1 VSNLL
6 IGVLGALVATN
17 QPAALSNLITETTG
31 VSIAAIDTNNPV
43 EKELQK
49 IEDDDDAAA
58 AEVDGWIRQNQEFAA
73 KGAAIPAAELNRRIR
88 DRFEPSR
95 KAYQDFIQRHPKYAQ
110 GRIAYASFLHDMGD
124 EDGEMEQLV
133 KAREIDPTIP
143 SIWNNLAN
151 YYGEHGPMTN
161 AFACYEKAIQLDPT
175 EPVYY
180 QNFGTTVFL
189 YRKDVKEYYHINEQQ
204 VFDKALMLY
213 SNATRLDPTNF
224 ELASDVAL
232 TYYGIKPLRTNDA
245 LASWTNTL
253 SLAHDEIEREG
264 VYLHFARIQTAAGH
278 FANAQA
284 RLDSVTNPM
293 YDDLKKRL
301 VRSLHDH
308 EHPET
313 VTNTPPENAE
323 ATATGSHT
331 NSAPAPLKP

>member
-1 VSNLL
+1 MSNLL
-6 IGVLGALVATN
+6 IGVLGALVASN
-17 QPAALSNLITETTG
+17 QPAALSNLVTQTTG
-31 VSIAAIDTNNPV
+31 ISVTAINTNDPV
-43 EKELQK
+43 EQELQK
-49 IEDDDDAAA
+49 IEDDDNAAA
-58 AEVDGWIRQNQEFAA
+58 AEVDGWIRENQQFAD

-88 DRFEPSR
+88 AKFEPCK
-95 KAYQDFIQRHPKYAQ
+95 KAYEDFIQRHPKYAQ

-124 EDGEMEQLV
+124 EDGEETQLL
-133 KAREIDPTIP
+133 KAREVDATIP
-143 SIWNNLAN
+143 SIWNNLGN

-161 AFACYEKAIQLDPT
+161 AFICYEKAIQLDPT

-224 ELASDVAL
+224 ELATDVAE

-245 LASWTNTL
+245 LASWTNAL

-264 VYLHFARIQTAAGH
+264 VYLHFARIQVAAGH
-278 FANAQA
+278 FEKAQA

-301 VRSLHDH
+301 TRSLHDH
-308 EHPET
+308 QHPEE
-313 VTNTPPENAE
+313 VTNTPPAE
-323 ATATGSHT
+323 AIATKPQT
-331 NSAPAPLKP
+331 NSATPSP